1 MELSKTFFSF
11 LAGLSK
17 GQTAL
22 LAFIFVLI
30 LVMFFFFGKVIGSL
44 SEKAKTQK
52 LIKAERNDAVKRSRA
67 VLGGQITE
75 QLSPLLK
82 DFPARLD
89 EVSFLGKPVD
99 FIAFR
104 GLEDENRNSNNDRT
118 ETEKC
123 RCDEVLFIEVKT
135 GNSQLSARE
144 KAVKEAIDSGRVR
157 YTVWRQE

>member
-1 MELSKTFFSF
+1 MELSKTVFSF
-11 LAGLSK
+11 LTGLSK
-17 GQTAL
+17 GQTSL
-22 LAFIFVLI
+22 LVFIFVLI
-30 LVMFFFFGKVIGSL
+30 LVLFFFFGKVIGSL

-104 GLEDENRNSNNDRT
+104 GLEKEDKAEG
-118 ETEKC
+118 EKI

-135 GNSQLSARE
+135 GTSQLSERE